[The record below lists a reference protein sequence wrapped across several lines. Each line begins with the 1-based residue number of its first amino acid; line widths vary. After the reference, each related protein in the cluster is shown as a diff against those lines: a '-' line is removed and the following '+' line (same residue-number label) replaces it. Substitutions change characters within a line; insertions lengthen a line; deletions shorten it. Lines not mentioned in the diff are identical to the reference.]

1 MRDMMKVLSWI
12 RSYYLYFYWCY
23 SKTHNSSEL
32 KPSQG
37 FMATAGLVMLFP
49 AIMILGIANYIYPF
63 INDGMRE
70 TLFIF
75 RGSVNQL
82 MLLYAA
88 IDIALTYFVCCFR
101 IPFRDIAP
109 RLQQIPFFAQRSIPK
124 CLLLALINCFIM
136 IYIMIL
142 LYT

>member
-1 MRDMMKVLSWI
+1 MLKLLSWI
-12 RSYYLYFYWCY
+12 RSYYLFFYY
-23 SKTHNSSEL
+23 TSALDTVNGEQT
-32 KPSQG
+32 PTRG
-37 FMATAGLVMLFP
+37 FIYTAGLVMLFP
-49 AIMILGIANYIYPF
+49 ALLLLGIANYIYPF
-63 INDGMRE
+63 MSDGMQE

-124 CLLLALINCFIM
+124 CLLLALINFLIM
-136 IYIMIL
+136 IFSMIL